1 LRRRAPALYVKK
13 ATFAF
18 AKRDIMRSLPMALA
32 AALILAATPASA
44 AIRIT
49 SSYYENGMTV
59 VTGEAGPNQTVTID
73 GEYKTKASASGN
85 FKFRKRYK
93 PATCMT
99 FITAGDSS
107 YSALVNGCLL
117 YDAWG
122 VPGFGEYSSK

>member
-1 LRRRAPALYVKK
+1 
-13 ATFAF
+13 
-18 AKRDIMRSLPMALA
+18 MRSIPAALA
-32 AALILAATPASA
+32 AVLVLAAAPASA

-49 SSYYENGMTV
+49 SSHYENGTTV
-59 VTGEAGPNQTVTID
+59 LTGEAAPNQTVTMD
-73 GEYKTKASASGN
+73 GKYKTKADASGH

-117 YDAWG
+117 DRAWG
-122 VPGFGEYSSK
+122 KPGFGDVSPK